1 MADNDQ
7 LLQQLKGKYQAVLN
21 EAPQLGVQL
30 QNVHIEGGKLL
41 IRGKAP
47 SDQIK
52 NRIWDRIK
60 QVDPN
65 YSDLTADFTVDP
77 SLPQPAAAQ
86 PASQAG
92 GGQAQGARTY
102 KVQSGD
108 TLSKIAKEVYGNA
121 NQYNKIFEA
130 NRDKLDN
137 PDRIYPGQELVIP

>member
-1 MADNDQ
+1 MADNEQ
-7 LLQQLKGKYQAVLN
+7 LLQQLKTKYQAVIS
-21 EAPQLGVQL
+21 EAPQLGIQL
-30 QNVHIEGGKLL
+30 QNVHIENGKLL

-47 SDQIK
+47 SDQVK

-60 QVDPN
+60 QVDPS
-65 YSDLTADFTVDP
+65 YSDLVADFTVDP

-86 PASQAG
+86 AAQATAG
-92 GGQAQGARTY
+92 AQPGVRTY
-102 KVQSGD
+102 KVQPGD